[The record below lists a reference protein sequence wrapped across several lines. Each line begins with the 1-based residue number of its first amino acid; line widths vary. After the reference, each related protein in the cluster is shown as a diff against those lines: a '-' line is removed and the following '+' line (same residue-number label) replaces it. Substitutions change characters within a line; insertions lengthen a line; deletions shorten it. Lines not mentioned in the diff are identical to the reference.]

1 MDFNLRVRVK
11 FNSQKRARMGIWKA
25 MEMLNQLVDESDPDV
40 SVLVM
45 SILLKYID
53 KYVYFPRR
61 LYHKLNICYK
71 PPRQFV
77 EMVNRTG
84 CRCA

>member
-40 SVLVM
+40 SALIV
-45 SILLKYID
+45 SISLKYID
-53 KYVYFPRR
+53 KFPDNC
-61 LYHKLNICYK
+61 LTN
-71 PPRQFV
+71 
-77 EMVNRTG
+77 
-84 CRCA
+84 